1 MKPFGALSKNE
12 ARKRQVLSAAAAAGI
27 SVAFGSPIGGVLFS
41 LEQLSY
47 YFPDKTMWQSFVC
60 AMVAAVTLQ
69 FMNPFRTGKLVL
81 YQVKYTRG
89 WHGFEM
95 IPFCMLGV
103 LGVSYTTSYLG
114 YV

>member
-1 MKPFGALSKNE
+1 MCSSDL
-12 ARKRQVLSAAAAAGI
+12 
-27 SVAFGSPIGGVLFS
+27 VLFS

-60 AMVAAVTLQ
+60 AMVAAATLQ

-89 WHGFEM
+89 WHDFEM
-95 IPFCMLGV
+95 IPFCLLGI
-103 LGVSYTTSYLG
+103 LGVSFPPCFPGTCTSDGEVTGSVRRFLHQVEYGSCNVAKKVL
-114 YV
+114 